1 MDRVYRRQRHIY
13 NFTRH
18 YYLIGRDDLIRRVN
32 LRPGDRAVEVGCGT
46 ARNLIALARRYPGA
60 QLFGIDASREML
72 RTAQLAVARA
82 GLSAQITLAHG
93 YAEAL
98 APGLFGLAE
107 SFDCAIFSYSLS
119 MIPDWRRAL
128 AVASAAGGR
137 LHILD
142 FGDFTG
148 FGRLGASLLRLWLR
162 QFHVTPRTE
171 LLQALEQGPP
181 RSERELCIYP
191 ARYAFYWSGNE
202 APDCVLANVAVPPQ
216 AAEIS

>member
-13 NFTRH
+13 NFTRR
-18 YYLIGRDDLIRRVN
+18 YYLIGRDDLVRQLN
-32 LRPGDRAVEVGCGT
+32 LRSGDRVVEVGCGT
-46 ARNLIALARRYPGA
+46 ARNLVAIARRYPGA
-60 QLFGIDASREML
+60 QLFGIDASCEML
-72 RTAQLAVARA
+72 RTAQQAVARA

-98 APGLFGLAE
+98 TPGLFGLAA

-128 AVASAAGGR
+128 AAASAAGGH

-148 FGRLGASLLRLWLR
+148 FGRLGASLLRVWLR
-162 QFHVTPRTE
+162 QFHVAPRAE
-171 LLQALEQGPP
+171 LLHALEQTPP
-181 RSERELCIYP
+181 SPESQLRIYP
-191 ARYAFYWSGNE
+191 GRYAFCWSGKQV
-202 APDCVLANVAVPPQ
+202 PDCALANVAVPPQ